1 MIKSKYTVKKNKMN
15 DCKYIVFKKGLEY
28 YKAMIMSDSTLYIWI
43 DISAFKG
50 ECYNLQLLKTLACNC
65 DKSDYECIYNNA
77 INWLG

>member
-1 MIKSKYTVKKNKMN
+1 MNKSKYTVKKNEMN
-15 DCKYIVFKKGLEY
+15 DYKYIVFNKGVEY
-28 YKAMIMSDSTLYIWI
+28 YKAMILGDSTLYIWM

-65 DKSDYECIYNNA
+65 DKSDYEGIYNNA

>member
-1 MIKSKYTVKKNKMN
+1 MNESKYTVKKNKMN
-15 DCKYIVFKKGLEY
+15 DYKYIVFKKGFEH
-28 YKAMIMSDSTLYIWI
+28 YKAMIMSDSTLYVWI

>member
-1 MIKSKYTVKKNKMN
+1 MNKSKYTVKKNKMN
-15 DCKYIVFKKGLEY
+15 VHRYIVFKKGLEY
-28 YKAMIMSDSTLYIWI
+28 YKAMILGDSTLYIWM

-65 DKSDYECIYNNA
+65 DASDYECIYNNA